1 MSADVEQ
8 PTGLAASVEVT
19 DLESAVSAVSSAGV
33 PIDDERQRFD
43 LAVLLPLRA
52 RVEAIVVE
60 RLAAFDARGLC
71 KDDGAGSTTS
81 WVAARVNI
89 SGGEAAGLLATGKRM
104 TRFGALADLL
114 RRGAVSAR
122 HVRQVERAVSG
133 LPERLV
139 DNAVEFL
146 TPLAAQHD
154 PAAFGEICQRRRE
167 TLTPELT
174 DDENRDLEAD
184 QWLDVSPFDGGLKID
199 GMLRG
204 INAEAFAT
212 AMRRFGVIKPD
223 DTRTAKQRRA
233 DAAGELA
240 RVACAAP
247 VEGLAP
253 VHITVICDLVTL
265 QWALDAA
272 AGRPLTLGGRIPAAE
287 ADLVTGAHGEHSRS
301 PIDWSS
307 LLGAVVNGE
316 TRRLVLGPGSE
327 VLDLGR
333 AHRFFSRTQRIAIRR
348 GKHRCAVRGCRSP
361 FVEYD
366 HKTGW
371 GEGGPT
377 DVRNAQPLCGFHNR
391 LRTQGWTIEELDRGD
406 IRLIRPS
413 DGHLRRKRRPRPRS
427 H

>member
-1 MSADVEQ
+1 MSVDVEQ
-8 PTGLAASVEVT
+8 PIGLAASVEVA
-19 DLESAVSAVSSAGV
+19 DLDSAVGAVSAAGV
-33 PIDDERQRFD
+33 PIDDDRLRVD

-52 RVEAIVVE
+52 RVEAIVAE

-81 WVAARVNI
+81 WAAQRCNI
-89 SGGEAAGLLATGKRM
+89 SGGEISGVLATGKRM
-104 TRFGALADLL
+104 KRFAALAEML
-114 RRGAVSAR
+114 RTGAISTR
-122 HVRQVERAVSG
+122 HMRQVERALSG

-146 TPLAAQHD
+146 TPLAAEHD
-154 PAAFGEICQRRRE
+154 PAAFGEICQRLRD
-167 TLTPELT
+167 TLTPDLT
-174 DDENRDLEAD
+174 DAENRDLEAD

-223 DTRTAKQRRA
+223 DGRTAKQRRA

-247 VEGLAP
+247 VAGLAP
-253 VHITVICDLVTL
+253 VQVTVICDLLTL
-265 QWALDAA
+265 QRALDAA
-272 AGRPLTLGGRIPAAE
+272 AGRPLTFGGRIPTAE
-287 ADLVTGAHGEHSRS
+287 ADLVRGAHGEHSRS
-301 PIDWSS
+301 PIDWAA
-307 LLGAVVNGE
+307 LLGAVLNGE
-316 TRRLVLGPGSE
+316 TRRLVLGPDSE

-348 GKHRCAVRGCRSP
+348 GQHRCAIRGCRSP
-361 FVEYD
+361 YVEYD

-377 DVRNAQPLCGFHNR
+377 DVGNAQPLCGFHNR
-391 LRTQGWTIEELDRGD
+391 LRTQGWEIEDHPSGD
-406 IRLIRPS
+406 LKLIRPT
-413 DGHLRRKRRPRPRS
+413 DWHLRKKRRPRPRI